1 MTYFGRV
8 APNAHKN
15 RCIQQ
20 QICARMCRNDNA
32 RIASRFDM
40 YGFAEPRL
48 RKPLTRDVRGD
59 DPLLLVTIGGTDAFL
74 ANTSINR
81 YKD

>member
-1 MTYFGRV
+1 
-8 APNAHKN
+8 
-15 RCIQQ
+15 
-20 QICARMCRNDNA
+20 
-32 RIASRFDM
+32 M